1 MSKFPF
7 TYSLV
12 RQQGAALIVA
22 LMLLIIL
29 TMLGVSAIDS
39 TKLETQMAANLI
51 EYNQAF
57 QVSEIGVRE
66 PSVYVSELDTI
77 ETQGYLTVSK
87 TFVRDDKRQY
97 QLDYTTS
104 RIPGEH
110 ADATGKYGTGTAKIA
125 DYIIESIGRSEKDND
140 EAVSVELR
148 GGMSRPTPAPKN
160 SLITADIE

>member
-1 MSKFPF
+1 MNKRPL
-7 TYSLV
+7 THSLV
-12 RQQGAALIVA
+12 KQQGAALIVA

-29 TMLGVSAIDS
+29 TMLGISAIDS

-66 PSVYVSELDTI
+66 PSTYVAELDTI

-110 ADATGKYGTGTAKIA
+110 TDATGKYGANTAKIA
-125 DYIIESIGRSEKDND
+125 DYVIESIGRSEKDND
-140 EAVSVELR
+140 EAVNVELR
-148 GGMSRPTPAPKN
+148 GGMSRPTPAAKGTLTT
-160 SLITADIE
+160 SEE